1 MLFYYQKIEM
11 KISIITVSYNSENTL
26 SNTIESVLS
35 QGFSDIEYIIV
46 DGCSKDGTTA
56 IIKSAESSF
65 NGRMKWVSEPDKGLY
80 DAMNKGI
87 KIATG
92 DVIGILNSDDLFY
105 DSNVLRDI
113 ALAFD
118 ENTDALFGNL
128 YFVKSDDVHCIVR
141 AWKGST
147 YSSFKKGWHPA
158 HPTFYVRREV
168 YEKYGGFDI
177 SFDVSA
183 DFELMLRFIEK
194 NRIRT
199 KYLDRYMVKMRM
211 GGESTRNIANIIRGN
226 RNIIRAFRKNDIQV
240 SWAYPIYRLFPKVV
254 SLLRYKLGLKTANL

>member
-1 MLFYYQKIEM
+1 MVV
-11 KISIITVSYNSENTL
+11 SIITIAFNSAQ
-26 SNTIESVLS
+26 TIRDTITSVLS
-35 QGFSDIEYIIV
+35 QSYSNIEYIII
-46 DGCSKDGTTA
+46 DGASNDATVQ
-56 IIKSAESSF
+56 IVREYEPLF
-65 NGRMKWVSEPDKGLY
+65 NGRLKWVSEPDEGLY
-80 DAMNKGI
+80 DAMNKGV
-87 KIATG
+87 KMATG
-92 DVIGILNSDDLFY
+92 DVIGILNSDDLLY

-168 YEKYGGFDI
+168 YEKYGVFDT

-199 KYLDRYMVKMRM
+199 KYLDRYMVKMRI
-211 GGESTRNIANIIRGN
+211 GGESTRNIANIVKGN

-240 SWAYPIYRLFPKVV
+240 SWVYPVYRLFPKVV
-254 SLLRYKLGLKTANL
+254 SLLRYKLGLKNANL